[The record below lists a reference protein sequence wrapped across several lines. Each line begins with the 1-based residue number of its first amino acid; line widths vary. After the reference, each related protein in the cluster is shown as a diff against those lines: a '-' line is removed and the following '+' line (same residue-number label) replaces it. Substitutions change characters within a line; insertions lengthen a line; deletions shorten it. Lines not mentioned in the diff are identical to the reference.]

1 MAIPRDRLAERSFGR
16 FLVDPVGEQLR
27 RRQRT
32 QLRLGPD
39 TRPFSAPSLPPRSA
53 PPQELPES
61 QTSFVADR
69 CRSVGEL
76 LRTRRE
82 YLGHTVVQVVDAT
95 RLPRRALEALEQDN
109 FDEIAGAFYVRG
121 FLRVYAGYLK
131 LEPEIVLE
139 RYENQVAI
147 APVYEDEPVA
157 EVPDY
162 FRTKRSK
169 VRSLSPAQLF
179 LLLIT
184 AATLVVFMLSINRQR
199 VHDKVASRPGVTAP
213 GTPATATIGP
223 VGRHDGA
230 ASTSA
235 DAGPR

>member
-1 MAIPRDRLAERSFGR
+1 MH
-16 FLVDPVGEQLR
+16 PVGEQFR
-27 RRQRT
+27 RKQRS
-32 QLRLGPD
+32 QVRVGVE
-39 TRPFSAPSLPPRSA
+39 TRPFQAPQLPPRSA
-53 PPQELPES
+53 PPQVEADVRGTFQP
-61 QTSFVADR
+61 DR
-69 CRSVGEL
+69 CRTVGEF

-82 YLGHTVVQVVDAT
+82 YLGEDVAQVVDAT
-95 RLPRRALEALEQDN
+95 RLPRRALLALERDD

-121 FLRVYAGYLK
+121 FLRVYAGHLR
-131 LEPEIVLE
+131 LEPEMVLE
-139 RYENQVAI
+139 RYENQVAV
-147 APVYEDEPVA
+147 APVYEEEPVA

-162 FRTKRSK
+162 FRTKRSS

-223 VGRHDGA
+223 AQRRDA
-230 ASTSA
+230 AAASA
-235 DAGPR
+235 DAGPH

>member
-1 MAIPRDRLAERSFGR
+1 MHS
-16 FLVDPVGEQLR
+16 VGEQFR
-27 RRQRT
+27 RKQRT
-32 QLRLGPD
+32 QVRLGVE
-39 TRPFSAPSLPPRSA
+39 TRPFQAPQLPPH
-53 PPQELPES
+53 PQPETEA
-61 QTSFVADR
+61 QPTFYPDR
-69 CRSVGEL
+69 CRTVGEL

-82 YLGHTVVQVVDAT
+82 YHGEDVTQVVNAT
-95 RLPRRALEALEQDN
+95 RLPRRALLALERDD

-121 FLRVYAGYLK
+121 FLRVYAGHLR
-131 LEPEIVLE
+131 LEPEMVLE

-147 APVYEDEPVA
+147 APVYEEEPVA

-162 FRTKRSK
+162 FRTRRGS

-223 VGRHDGA
+223 AKRTD
-230 ASTSA
+230 ASRAA
-235 DAGPR
+235 DAGPH